1 MFFRKERFTCSMY
14 IVLLWKE
21 IKIEQNFFLDILLF
35 SIMTCPVLCFGNLF
49 DLAVSYFAKINS
61 RPTVVNYLH
70 LPVIMPLNVID
81 AWFSIPYHDPY
92 SSDIDACKSSSL
104 QHQCFITNV
113 SDSENMSTVCGPSVR
128 NCDIFINCVILV
140 IDSTRFR
147 I

>member
-1 MFFRKERFTCSMY
+1 MNKIFRDKFYRKERFTCSMY

-49 DLAVSYFAKINS
+49 DLAVSYFAKINPW
-61 RPTVVNYLH
+61 PTVVNYLH

-92 SSDIDACKSSSL
+92 SSDIDACKSKLVFTTPMFHYKCIWFWKHVYSL
-104 QHQCFITNV
+104 WSKC
-113 SDSENMSTVCGPSVR
+113 
-128 NCDIFINCVILV
+128 
-140 IDSTRFR
+140 
-147 I
+147 